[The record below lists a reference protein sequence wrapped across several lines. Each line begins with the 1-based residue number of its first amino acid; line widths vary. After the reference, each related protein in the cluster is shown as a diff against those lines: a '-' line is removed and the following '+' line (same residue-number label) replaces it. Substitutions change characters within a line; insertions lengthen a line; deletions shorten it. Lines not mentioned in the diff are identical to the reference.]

1 LTSYSQQVKERR
13 KKKNEYNHGYY
24 SIKNLFSYFI
34 RISQNKILIFLSSSQ
49 SRSDMRSTNFENI
62 DIQSLFRYEEEE
74 KNRQGQEANNNLS
87 QKK

>member
-1 LTSYSQQVKERR
+1 
-13 KKKNEYNHGYY
+13 
-24 SIKNLFSYFI
+24 
-34 RISQNKILIFLSSSQ
+34 
-49 SRSDMRSTNFENI
+49 MRSTNFENI